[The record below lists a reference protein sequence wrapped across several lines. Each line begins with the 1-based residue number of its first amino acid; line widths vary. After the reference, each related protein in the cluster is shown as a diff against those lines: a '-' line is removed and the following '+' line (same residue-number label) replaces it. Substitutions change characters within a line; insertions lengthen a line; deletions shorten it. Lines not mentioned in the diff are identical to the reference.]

1 MNKYNDSKIYK
12 IVDNTSD
19 KDYIGSTIHKY
30 LSQRLQ
36 KHLQI
41 IEDIK
46 RGLERYVTSYS
57 ILKNNDYDIILIENV
72 NCETADQ
79 LKARERF
86 YIENTPNCVNRNIPT
101 RTAQEYYHQKYI
113 ENKDTILEERKQ
125 YYNDNKEKV
134 LQRVKAYQDNN
145 PEKKKE
151 NNHEWYLKH
160 KEQLNQRYECEC
172 GSIVRRRDKARHNQT
187 KKHLTWISNK

>member
-1 MNKYNDSKIYK
+1 M
-12 IVDNTSD
+12 
-19 KDYIGSTIHKY
+19 
-30 LSQRLQ
+30 
-36 KHLQI
+36 
-41 IEDIK
+41 
-46 RGLERYVTSYS
+46 TSYS

-72 NCETADQ
+72 NCETVDQ

-151 NNHEWYLKH
+151 KNHEWYLKH
-160 KEQLNQRYECEC
+160 KEQTKEQRKQNTYKCEC
-172 GSIVRRRDKARHNQT
+172 GLMLRMDSKSQHVKT
-187 KKHLTWISNK
+187 KKHLNLISNK